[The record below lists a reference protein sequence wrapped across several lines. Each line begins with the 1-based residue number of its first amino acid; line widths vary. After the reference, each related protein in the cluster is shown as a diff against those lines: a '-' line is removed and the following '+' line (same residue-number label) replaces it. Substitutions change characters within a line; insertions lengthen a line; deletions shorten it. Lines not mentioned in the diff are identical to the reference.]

1 VGEGRLA
8 NPAER
13 DAGDGDAKL
22 GRGDVGVEV
31 IEAAQD
37 RGGPPVS
44 FRGQMLDA
52 GAPDGNEG
60 KFRGDEEPVGENEGD
75 DGEQRKRGTN
85 RNILTEAGATDPGM
99 GIDPVRR
106 CPGSPE
112 NFSVLSN
119 GKQRRAYT
127 SVEQVLLG

>member
-8 NPAER
+8 NPAEG

-60 KFRGDEEPVGENEGD
+60 KLGGDEEPVGENEGD
-75 DGEQRKRGTN
+75 DREQRKQGTN
-85 RNILTEAGATDPGM
+85 RNILTVAGATGPGTRGDSVPM
-99 GIDPVRR
+99 R
-106 CPGSPE
+106 PGSPDQ
-112 NFSVLSN
+112 FSVICGS
-119 GKQRRAYT
+119 GPRRGHA
-127 SVEQVLLG
+127 SLVPALLA